1 MALQEGVMK
10 RIARVVLLASIA
22 AAALHAQTTRPDFS
36 GTWIMDMTRSASA
49 VQNDPIPQTT
59 LVINQTATQL
69 SIETQRAGKTSTIT
83 YRPGS
88 ADAIT
93 NATNRSNLL
102 NSMWYWEGPKLI
114 TETVRDVNGQTVRTK
129 EVRALEAAGTEM
141 SVDTLLVVEH
151 GYSQRGAQNYG
162 SGKDIYKKQTDVK
175 R

>member
-1 MALQEGVMK
+1 MRK
-10 RIARVVLLASIA
+10 FARVVLLASIA
-22 AAALHAQTTRPDFS
+22 APAVHAQVTKPDFS
-36 GTWIMDMTRSASA
+36 GTWTMDMTRSASA

-59 LVINQTATQL
+59 LVINQSATQL
-69 SIETQRAGKTSTIT
+69 SIETQRAGKSSTIT

-88 ADAIT
+88 ADAIG

-102 NSMWYWEGPKLI
+102 TSMWYWEGPKLI

-129 EVRALEAAGTEM
+129 EVRSLEASGAEM

-151 GYSQRGAQNYG
+151 GYSQRGAQTYG
-162 SGKDIYKKQTDVK
+162 SGKDVYKKQGEVK